1 MHWCIWLYVRLYV
14 EKSFQYTTNFL
25 VNMGLSCF
33 TLQSQSPLCHYQIVC
48 GLGWSHFSKRY
59 SCLRVQKESSWEPLD
74 FQPQTLD
81 RYIFL
86 THWGRVTHIC
96 VGRLTIIGSDNGL
109 SPGRCQAIIWTIAG
123 ILLIWPL
130 GTNFSEILIGIL
142 TFSFKKMRLKVS
154 SAKRRPFCFGLGELS
169 CIDCH

>member
-1 MHWCIWLYVRLYV
+1 MHWCIWLHVRLYV
-14 EKSFQYTTNFL
+14 EISFQYTTNFL

-33 TLQSQSPLCHYQIVC
+33 TLQSQSPFCHYQIVC

-86 THWGRVTHIC
+86 THWGLVTHIC

-109 SPGRCQAIIWTIAG
+109 LPGRRQAIILTIAG
-123 ILLIWPL
+123 IVLIWPL
-130 GTNFSEILIGIL
+130 GTHFSEILIRIL
-142 TFSFKKMRLKVS
+142 PFSFKKMRLKVS
-154 SAKRRPFCFGLGELS
+154 SAKRRPFCLGLDELS
-169 CIDCH
+169 